1 MATGISTLVDNIVE
15 AFVTLGIGALILGL
29 VFGLDVAGVSNSSLL
44 SDIEGEVS
52 NGMLTVAGVI
62 VMIAVIYVLRML
74 RARG

>member
-1 MATGISTLVDNIVE
+1 MAGISTLVDNIVE

-29 VFGLDVAGVSNSSLL
+29 IFGLNVAGVENSTLL
-44 SDIEGEVS
+44 NDIEAEVN

-74 RARG
+74 RNR

>member
-1 MATGISTLVDNIVE
+1 MAGISTLVDNIVE

-29 VFGLDVAGVSNSSLL
+29 IFGLNVAGVENSTLL
-44 SDIEGEVS
+44 ADIEGEVN

-74 RARG
+74 RNRG

>member
-1 MATGISTLVDNIVE
+1 MAGISTLVDNIVE

-29 VFGLDVAGVSNSSLL
+29 IFGLNVAGVENSTLL
-44 SDIEGEVS
+44 ADIESEVN

-74 RARG
+74 RNR

>member
-1 MATGISTLVDNIVE
+1 MAGISTLVDNIVE

-29 VFGLDVAGVSNSSLL
+29 IFGLNVAGVENSTLL
-44 SDIEGEVS
+44 NDIESEVN

-74 RARG
+74 RNR

>member
-1 MATGISTLVDNIVE
+1 MAGISTLVDNIVE

-29 VFGLDVAGVSNSSLL
+29 IFGLNVAGVENSTLL
-44 SDIEGEVS
+44 ADIESEVN

-74 RARG
+74 RNRG

>member
-1 MATGISTLVDNIVE
+1 MAGISTLVDNIVE

-29 VFGLDVAGVSNSSLL
+29 IFGLNVAGVSNSTLL
-44 SDIEGEVS
+44 NDIEKEVD

-74 RARG
+74 RNR

>member
-1 MATGISTLVDNIVE
+1 MANGISGLVDNIVD

-29 VFGLDVAGVSNSSLL
+29 IFGLNVAGVDNSTLL
-44 SDIEGEVS
+44 TDVEGEVN

-74 RARG
+74 RTR

>member
-1 MATGISTLVDNIVE
+1 MAGISTLVDNIVE

-29 VFGLDVAGVSNSSLL
+29 IFGLDVAGVDNSTLL
-44 SDIEGEVS
+44 TDVESEVN

-74 RARG
+74 RNR

>member
-15 AFVTLGIGALILGL
+15 AFVTLGIGALVLGL
-29 VFGLDVAGVSNSSLL
+29 IFGLDVAGVSNTSLL
-44 SDIEGEVS
+44 GDIETEVT

-74 RARG
+74 RAR

>member
-1 MATGISTLVDNIVE
+1 MAGISTLVDNIVE

-29 VFGLDVAGVSNSSLL
+29 IFGLNVAGTENSSLL
-44 SDIEGEVS
+44 ADVESEVN

-74 RARG
+74 RNR